1 MTRQASVIAFQG
13 GKEGEKK
20 KIPHVHESKL
30 PVLLNNEA
38 FKIRLSKSPLMQ

>member
-1 MTRQASVIAFQG
+1 MMTRQASVKISQG
-13 GKEGEKK
+13 GKEEKI
-20 KIPHVHESKL
+20 KIPHLHQSKL